1 MKGTEV
7 LGRGTLNGG
16 VASFTTS
23 TLDFGAHSITA
34 VYAGDSDF
42 AGTGRD
48 EESARV
54 IHTVN

>member
-1 MKGTEV
+1 
-7 LGRGTLNGG
+7 LRGG

-23 TLDFGAHSITA
+23 TLDLGANSIKA

-48 EESARV
+48 EESSSL